1 MRLALPRTIIVE
13 GLNHRVAHVQFPTL
27 VLIAK
32 SGDHLFEHIIRFV
45 AGSVDDEWV
54 RVYDAAGEQLD
65 LHKGHHGPVHCVSYT
80 PDGQV
85 AASGSEDGTIR
96 LWQNTPGTKYG
107 LWA

>member
-45 AGSVDDEWV
+45 AGSVVLMRVVVEEQIDLLDGVPRYPFQAFRRSRHGFPQHLNDV
-54 RVYDAAGEQLD
+54 RLEVIGREL
-65 LHKGHHGPVHCVSYT
+65 LV
-80 PDGQV
+80 
-85 AASGSEDGTIR
+85 
-96 LWQNTPGTKYG
+96 
-107 LWA
+107 